1 MNAVLLERPWLV
13 VGGGRLGLAVA
24 QALLEAGASVQVAV
38 RSAERRAQ
46 IAAAQRAGWLPAALA
61 VVTDWQQAIAPC
73 VWLAVPDRAL
83 ATLASEVCAATDSPS
98 AARPEWVVHGAG
110 AFGADVIRP
119 VGAQWRAACVHPLC
133 AIPDAAVAPA
143 GQPLRGALMALD
155 TAAADLADC
164 TALAAALGGLPAV
177 VPAAQRAAYHAAAAL
192 VANDLAALMHVG
204 EALFAGVGVA
214 QPVARAGLLHL
225 ARSSLGS
232 LQMVPAGQP
241 WLQGLTGA
249 VARGDAATLQRHLD
263 ALAGQPAAQLHRALS
278 LYLTRALAADG
289 LHPAKH
295 TAALLDVLHTAEQLD
310 VRCPADQ

>member
-1 MNAVLLERPWLV
+1 MTAGLLERPWLV
-13 VGGGRLGLAVA
+13 IGGGRLGLAVA
-24 QALLEAGASVQVAV
+24 QALREAGATVVVAV

-83 ATLASEVCAATDSPS
+83 AALASEVCAATDSPS

-119 VGAQWRAACVHPLC
+119 AGAQWRAACVHPLC

-155 TAAADLADC
+155 AADDDLAAC
-164 TALAAALGGLPAV
+164 VALATALGGLPAV

-192 VANDLAALMHVG
+192 VANDLAALLHAG

-225 ARSSLGS
+225 AKSSLGS
-232 LQMVPAGQP
+232 LQAVPPGQP
-241 WLQGLTGA
+241 WLLGLTGA

-263 ALAGQPAAQLHRALS
+263 ALAGQPAASLHRALS
-278 LYLTRALAADG
+278 LYLTHALSDGG
-289 LHPAKH
+289 LHSAER
-295 TAALLDVLHTAEQLD
+295 TAALLAVLQQAHQ
-310 VRCPADQ
+310 